1 MIRDPSD
8 GTIREKPVAG
18 IPTAKP
24 TGAEN
29 AQVQSGL
36 PIMGDPREVERL
48 NRAREWLKTYQ
59 KGQPT

>member
-8 GTIREKPVAG
+8 GSVREKPVAG
-18 IPTAKP
+18 IPIAKP

-36 PIMGDPREVERL
+36 PLTSDPRELERL
-48 NRAREWLKTYQ
+48 NRSRDWLKTYQ
-59 KGQPT
+59 KGQ